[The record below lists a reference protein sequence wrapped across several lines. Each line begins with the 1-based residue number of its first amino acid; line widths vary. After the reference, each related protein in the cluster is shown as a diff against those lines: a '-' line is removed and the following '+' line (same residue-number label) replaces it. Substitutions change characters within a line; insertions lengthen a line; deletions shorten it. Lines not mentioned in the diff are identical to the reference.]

1 MALMSR
7 LLGQCRR
14 PTRWLDRM
22 VARGMNISHSEMTD
36 WGLSHI
42 VIGRRDTI
50 LDVGCGGGG
59 TIRKLAGIATEGK
72 VYGIDYSEESVRISR
87 RTNRR
92 LEESGRVEI
101 RQGSVSSLPY
111 PDAMFDLVTAIES
124 HYFWPDLVNDMKEL
138 LRVLKP
144 GGMLVMMGGE
154 YKGGRYDERNEQ
166 WVELADMAYHSVDEF
181 EQLFCTVD
189 YTEVQ
194 VLEDFERGWMCG
206 MGIKR

>member
-42 VIGRRDTI
+42 TIGKKDTI

-72 VYGIDYSEESVRISR
+72 VYGIDYSEQSVRISR

-92 LEESGRVEI
+92 LEESGHVEI

-111 PDAMFDLVTAIES
+111 PDAMFDLVTAVES
-124 HYFWPDLVNDMKEL
+124 HYFWPDLVSDMKEL
-138 LRVLKP
+138 FRVLKP

-166 WVELADMAYHSVDEF
+166 WVELARLARAVTRARNF
-181 EQLFCTVD
+181 PNLAATKK
-189 YTEVQ
+189 
-194 VLEDFERGWMCG
+194 LG
-206 MGIKR
+206 

>member
-1 MALMSR
+1 
-7 LLGQCRR
+7 
-14 PTRWLDRM
+14 
-22 VARGMNISHSEMTD
+22 MNISHSEMTD

-42 VIGRRDTI
+42 TIGKKDTI

-72 VYGIDYSEESVRISR
+72 VYGIDYSEQSVRISR

-92 LEESGRVEI
+92 LEESGHVEI

-111 PDAMFDLVTAIES
+111 PDAMFDLVTAVES
-124 HYFWPDLVNDMKEL
+124 HYFWPDLVSDMKEL
-138 LRVLKP
+138 FRVLKP

-166 WVELADMAYHSVDEF
+166 WVELARLARAVTRARNF
-181 EQLFCTVD
+181 PNLAATKK
-189 YTEVQ
+189 
-194 VLEDFERGWMCG
+194 LG
-206 MGIKR
+206 